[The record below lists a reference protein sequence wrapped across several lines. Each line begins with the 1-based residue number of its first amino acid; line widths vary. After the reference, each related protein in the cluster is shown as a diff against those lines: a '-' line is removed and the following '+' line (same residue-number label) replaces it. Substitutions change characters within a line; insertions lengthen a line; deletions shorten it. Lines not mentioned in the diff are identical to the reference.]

1 VKKGQS
7 LRFSPTPSIGLLG
20 VVLVIAAGASLCSG
34 QGNAAVLHGTVV
46 TIQADGTHLVI
57 PGSAITLR
65 SNGASRQT
73 IGDDQGQYSFTDL
86 PAGTYAIEATA
97 PGLTGDSS
105 VEIAPGASVNFDL
118 ELRVETVKESITV
131 SASAEPAIP
140 VEPEQQASLSRST
153 IVNAPSK
160 DDRADTLLPLVPGVV
175 RGPDG
180 LINMKGARSSQG
192 GSLVNSASIIDPVTG
207 NPAMNLPTDVVSEV
221 KVIANPYDPE
231 YGRLSGALSSVETVT
246 GHFDSFH
253 ASVQNILVRPRK
265 RGGDFVGIESAT
277 PRATITGPLI
287 KDKIAFTESFEYRFI
302 RTPVSSLPPLQRDMK
317 FEGFT
322 SFNQLDVNLNSRQSM
337 TVSLTLYPQK
347 LNYLGLNTFQPQPS
361 TPDLHQRGYMASIQ
375 HRTAFSSDSMLIS
388 QLSYKKS

>member
-1 VKKGQS
+1 MT
-7 LRFSPTPSIGLLG
+7 L
-20 VVLVIAAGASLCSG
+20 
-34 QGNAAVLHGTVV
+34 
-46 TIQADGTHLVI
+46 QADGTRLVI
-57 PGSAITLR
+57 PGAAVTLR
-65 SNGASRQT
+65 NNGAPRQT
-73 IGDDQGQYSFTDL
+73 TGDDQGQYSVTDL
-86 PAGTYAIEATA
+86 PAGIYAVEATA

-105 VEIAPGASVNFDL
+105 VEIAPGASVDL
-118 ELRVETVKESITV
+118 DLVVRVETVKESITV

-153 IVNAPSK
+153 ILSAPSK
-160 DDRADTLLPLVPGVV
+160 DDRVDTLLPMVPGVV

-180 LINMKGARSSQG
+180 LINMKGARSSQS

-221 KVIANPYDPE
+221 KVIANPYAPE
-231 YGRLSGALSSVETVT
+231 YGRLSGAVSRVETVT
-246 GHFDSFH
+246 GRFDSFH

-322 SFNQLDVNLNSRQSM
+322 SFNQLDVNLTSR
-337 TVSLTLYPQK
+337 
-347 LNYLGLNTFQPQPS
+347 
-361 TPDLHQRGYMASIQ
+361 
-375 HRTAFSSDSMLIS
+375 
-388 QLSYKKS
+388 